1 MRLVLTRP
9 VLRRCARSLL
19 AVALWAGTAATAH
32 GQAIAHRGFIEGAA
46 FVFPVEE
53 RNDPTHLVG
62 DLLAREE
69 VSLRPAKWLLVGA
82 GVDFRANTDDQ
93 VQDSWELDWDDRG
106 SARPRLSI
114 RRLAATLTRGRLT
127 LEVGKQ
133 FVRWG
138 KTDVVVPTDRF
149 APRDFLTVIDA
160 PYLAITALR
169 GTVQAG
175 SHTLE
180 AVWSPRLTP
189 SRLPLLGQ
197 RWAVLP
203 STAPSN
209 LWIVEAPVAF
219 PSRGQAG
226 LRYGQI
232 RDRFEYSLSF
242 YDGFNHLP
250 ELRFDEFN
258 PSSATIALTRVYPPL
273 RSYGADAAVPL
284 PWFTLKTE
292 AAYFTSSSPSTDE
305 YLLYV
310 VQVERQIGEWLLIG
324 GYAGEV
330 VTKRRSPFV
339 FAPDRGVSRAFLGR
353 STYTIDGNRSV
364 ELEAAVRY
372 NGDGVY
378 VKAEY
383 SQAYRQHWRAIVS
396 GVALA
401 GDTDDFIGQ
410 YRRNSYLRF
419 LLRYSF

>member
-1 MRLVLTRP
+1 V
-9 VLRRCARSLL
+9 LL
-19 AVALWAGTAATAH
+19 AVAFSAGDGETAH
-32 GQAIAHRGFIEGAA
+32 GQTLSHRGFIEGAA
-46 FVFPVEE
+46 FVFPVEA
-53 RNDPTHLVG
+53 RNDPTQLVG

-69 VSLRPAKWLLVGA
+69 VSLRPAMWLLMAA
-82 GVDFRANTDDQ
+82 GVDFRANTDGQ
-93 VQDSWELDWDDRG
+93 VEDSWQLDWDDRG
-106 SARPRLSI
+106 SARPRVAI
-114 RRLAATLTRGRLT
+114 RRLAATLTRGPFT
-127 LEVGKQ
+127 LELGKQ

-175 SHTLE
+175 THTLE
-180 AVWSPRLTP
+180 MVWSPRLTP
-189 SRLPLLGQ
+189 SRLPLLEQ

-203 STAPSN
+203 DAAPAN
-209 LWIVEAPVAF
+209 LSIVEAPVAF
-219 PSRGQAG
+219 PARGQAG
-226 LRYGQI
+226 VRYGQI
-232 RDRFEYSLSF
+232 GGRFEYSVSF

-250 ELRFDEFN
+250 EIRLDTID
-258 PSSATIALTRVYPPL
+258 PSSATIAFARVYPRL

-310 VQVERQIGEWLLIG
+310 VQVERQSGEWLLIG
-324 GYAGEV
+324 GYTGEV
-330 VTKRRSPFV
+330 VTTRRSPFV
-339 FAPDRGVSRAFLGR
+339 FAPDRGLSRAFLGR
-353 STYTIDGNRSV
+353 AAYTIDANRSV
-364 ELEAAVRY
+364 EFEGAARY

-383 SQAYRQHWRAIVS
+383 SQAYREHWRAIVN

-401 GDTDDFIGQ
+401 GDREDFIGQ

>member
-1 MRLVLTRP
+1 MRLVPTRL
-9 VLRRCARSLL
+9 VLRGCARALL
-19 AVALWAGTAATAH
+19 AVAFSVGDADTAQ
-32 GQAIAHRGFIEGAA
+32 GQTLTHRGFIEGAA
-46 FVFPVEE
+46 FVFPVEA
-53 RNDPTHLVG
+53 RNDPTRLVG

-69 VSLRPAKWLLVGA
+69 VSVRPARWLLMAA
-82 GVDFRANTDDQ
+82 GLDFRANTDDQ
-93 VQDSWELDWDDRG
+93 VEDSWELDWDDRG
-106 SARPRLSI
+106 SARPRLAI
-114 RRLAATLTRGRLT
+114 RRLAATLTHGPLT
-127 LEVGKQ
+127 VELGKQ

-160 PYLAITALR
+160 PYLAIMAVR

-175 SHTLE
+175 THTLE

-189 SRLPLLGQ
+189 SRLPRIGQ

-203 STAPSN
+203 ATAPANVS
-209 LWIVEAPVAF
+209 IVDAPVAF
-219 PSRGQAG
+219 PTRGQAG
-226 LRYGQI
+226 VRYGQI
-232 RDRFEYSLSF
+232 GNRFEYSLSF

-250 ELRFDEFN
+250 EIGFDAVDPLSE
-258 PSSATIALTRVYPPL
+258 TIALTRVYPPL
-273 RSYGADAAVPL
+273 RSYSADAAVPL

-292 AAYFTSSSPSTDE
+292 AAYLTSSSPSTDE

-310 VQVERQIGEWLLIG
+310 VQVERQTGEWLLIG

-330 VTKRRSPFV
+330 VTERRSPFV
-339 FAPDRGVSRAFLGR
+339 FAPDRGLSRAFLGR
-353 STYTIDGNRSV
+353 ASYTIDGNRSV
-364 ELEAAVRY
+364 EFEGAARY

-383 SQAYRQHWRAIVS
+383 SQAYRRHWRGIVS

-401 GDTDDFIGQ
+401 GDADDFIGQ

>member
-1 MRLVLTRP
+1 MRHVTARLVL
-9 VLRRCARSLL
+9 RCSARSL
-19 AVALWAGTAATAH
+19 AVVACSVGGADTAQ
-32 GQAIAHRGFIEGAA
+32 GQMISHRGFVEGAA
-46 FVFPVEE
+46 FVFPVEA

-62 DLLAREE
+62 DLLVRED
-69 VSLRPAKWLLVGA
+69 VSVRPARWFLMQVGL
-82 GVDFRANTDDQ
+82 DLRANTDDQ
-93 VQDSWELDWDDRG
+93 VQASWELDWDDRG

-114 RRLAATLTRGRLT
+114 RRLAATLTHGPLT
-127 LEVGKQ
+127 IEVGKQ

-149 APRDFLTVIDA
+149 APRDFLTVVDA

-175 SHTLE
+175 THTLE
-180 AVWSPRLTP
+180 AVWSPHLTP
-189 SRLPLLGQ
+189 SRLPLLGH

-203 STAPSN
+203 SSAPSN
-209 LWIVEAPVAF
+209 LSIVETPVAF

-232 RDRFEYSLSF
+232 RDRFDYSVSV
-242 YDGFNHLP
+242 YDGFHHLP
-250 ELRFDEFN
+250 EIRLDRFDPLTE
-258 PSSATIALTRVYPPL
+258 TVALTRVYPPL

-292 AAYFTSSSPSTDE
+292 AAYVTSPSPSTDE

-310 VQVERQIGEWLLIG
+310 VQVERQSGEWLLIG

-330 VTKRRSPFV
+330 VTERRSPFV
-339 FAPDRGVSRAFLGR
+339 FAPDRGLGRAFLGR
-353 STYTIDGNRSV
+353 AAYTIDANRSV
-364 ELEAAVRY
+364 EFEGAARY

-401 GDTDDFIGQ
+401 GDADDFIGQ